1 MVKDMKNFTVQLSI
15 YLCNNN
21 NNFKNIYNKV
31 EQNDLKKVMLVTSSH
46 QDDFWTAIIMS
57 EIRTNQND
65 IFLSDKI
72 VTQILLPRT

>member
-1 MVKDMKNFTVQLSI
+1 
-15 YLCNNN
+15 
-21 NNFKNIYNKV
+21 
-31 EQNDLKKVMLVTSSH
+31 MLVTSSH
-46 QDDFWTAIIMS
+46 QDDFRTAIIMS